1 MFKVVYIDGN
11 YIDKRYPNTLNDGD
25 KFFTYGFG
33 SLHSRWFKKINP
45 DIDVECWKAD
55 SRIKKIIVK
64 EIEGVKF
71 IMFPSTQIEKLG
83 HLSFGM
89 IKELRRRIKIKEN
102 IIINLSSIRHLLF
115 YSIAFFSKNIPFV
128 LQHHGETTAYY
139 KYKINNGLKRIFY
152 LLQTPIEYLTM
163 KNIDIFYALDK
174 DIRNYFMGKLK
185 DIEIKIRP
193 TGVSETIFK
202 PINKIDAK
210 KILGLDINKR
220 YLLYVGSLNNTKH
233 PDILI
238 EAYKEIK
245 KERKDLEL
253 ILAGHDKSDPL
264 YNYAKESDALMYG
277 LILQTEL
284 YKYLSA
290 ADIYILAKLDE
301 AIPFGG
307 IGELSV
313 QALYCETPI
322 AGSTVKCFPEENRDK
337 VGIIANDKE
346 TLIKAINEI
355 LDNKNRYINL
365 REKAIDFYSWNGIC
379 RKTKEDYAILAKKY
393 YDN

>member
-1 MFKVVYIDGN
+1 MFKVVYIDRN
-11 YIDKRYPNTLNDGD
+11 VIDKRYPNTLSDGD
-25 KFFTYGFG
+25 KFFTMGFG

-71 IMFPSTQIEKLG
+71 IMFPSAQIEKLG
-83 HLSFGM
+83 HLSLGM
-89 IKELRRRIKIKEN
+89 IRELRRRIKIKEN
-102 IIINLSSIRHLLF
+102 IIINLSSIRNLLF
-115 YSIAFFSKNIPFV
+115 YSIAFSMKNIPFII
-128 LQHHGETTAYY
+128 QHHGETTAYY
-139 KYKINNGLKRIFY
+139 KYKINKGLKKIFY
-152 LLQTPIEYLTM
+152 LLQIPIEYVTM

-174 DIRNYFMGKLK
+174 DIQNYFVGKLK
-185 DIEIKIRP
+185 NIPIKIRP
-193 TGVSETIFK
+193 TGVNENIFN
-202 PINKIDAK
+202 PINKNEAK
-210 KILGLDINKR
+210 KILGLDINKK
-220 YLLYVGSLNNTKH
+220 YLLYVGRLNKTKH

-245 KERKDLEL
+245 KERNDLEL
-253 ILAGHDKSDPL
+253 ILAGHEKSDPL
-264 YNYAKESDALMYG
+264 YNYAKESGAIMYG
-277 LILQTEL
+277 VILQTEL

-355 LDNKNRYINL
+355 LDNKGKYINL
-365 REKAIDFYSWNGIC
+365 REKAIDFYSWKEIC
-379 RKTKEDYAILAKKY
+379 QKTEEDYSVLAKKY
-393 YDN
+393 YVH

>member
-1 MFKVVYIDGN
+1 MFKVVYIDRN
-11 YIDKRYPNTLNDGD
+11 VIDKRYPNTLSDGD
-25 KFFTYGFG
+25 KFFTMGFG

-71 IMFPSTQIEKLG
+71 IMFPSAQIEKLG

-89 IKELRRRIKIKEN
+89 IRELRRRIKIKEN
-102 IIINLSSIRHLLF
+102 IIINLSSIRNLLF
-115 YSIAFFSKNIPFV
+115 YSIAFSMKNIPFII
-128 LQHHGETTAYY
+128 QHHGETTAYY
-139 KYKINNGLKRIFY
+139 KYKINKGLKKIFY
-152 LLQTPIEYLTM
+152 LLQIPIEYVTM

-174 DIRNYFMGKLK
+174 DIQNYFIGKLK
-185 DIEIKIRP
+185 NIPIKIRP
-193 TGVSETIFK
+193 TGVNENIFN
-202 PINKIDAK
+202 PINKNEAK
-210 KILGLDINKR
+210 KILGLDINKK
-220 YLLYVGSLNNTKH
+220 YLLYVGRLNNTKH

-245 KERKDLEL
+245 KERNDLEL
-253 ILAGHDKSDPL
+253 ILAGHEKSDPL
-264 YNYAKESDALMYG
+264 YNYAKESGAILYG
-277 LILQTEL
+277 VILQTEL

-346 TLIKAINEI
+346 TLIKAIKEI
-355 LDNKNRYINL
+355 LDSDGRYINL
-365 REKAIDFYSWNGIC
+365 REKAIDFYSWKRIC
-379 RKTKEDYAILAKKY
+379 QKTEEDYSILAKKY
-393 YDN
+393 YVH